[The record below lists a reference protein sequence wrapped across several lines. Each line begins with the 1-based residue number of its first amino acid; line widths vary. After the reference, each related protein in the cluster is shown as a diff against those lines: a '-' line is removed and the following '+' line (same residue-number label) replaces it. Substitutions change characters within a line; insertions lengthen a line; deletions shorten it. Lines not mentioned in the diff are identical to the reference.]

1 MVACRVT
8 RGVVQKLGAAG
19 TRRAA
24 GVSIS
29 AERLHKFVNAEI
41 NYFAQKSPQPVEL
54 AQILKAS
61 SPWEIARL
69 IQEKLPGHFAT
80 RIKHLETLPHWNQ
93 VPEVTDVHA
102 ILTDSFRNLRLLEDV
117 GSREDDLKP
126 IAEVVGDLR
135 LRHKKVVPL
144 LADAIAHIRYDDL
157 LEEKNADDWLDTFL
171 AARIST
177 EMLTLH
183 FTTVLECYLQNR
195 DDPSVCS
202 GIVDRRCDPE
212 KICLQAVENVKAQ
225 EHPTF
230 HGVEFHVAAH
240 NCTAS
245 GEPIEFSFLPR
256 YLLTMMEELLKN
268 SAWATLGCRND
279 DERELDAFPVSITI
293 GANQQQV
300 MIKISDRGGGIS
312 ESAADKLWSYAW
324 SEKKGGLMKPT
335 AMLKSFDDPM
345 EGLRQQRLGMGL
357 PLCRLYAQYLGGS
370 LKLMSVPGAGVD
382 TYLSLQRIDP
392 AVITRGDDTST

>member
-1 MVACRVT
+1 MASSRIT

-19 TRRAA
+19 ARRST

-29 AERLHKFVNAEI
+29 AERLNKFVNAEI

-80 RIKHLETLPHWNQ
+80 RIKHLETLPQWKS
-93 VPEVTDVHA
+93 VPEVSDVHT

-117 GSREDDLKP
+117 GSREADLTP
-126 IAEVVGDLR
+126 IAEVVSDLR

-157 LEEKNADDWLDTFL
+157 LEEKAADEWLDTFL
-171 AARIST
+171 LARIST

-183 FTTVLECYLQNR
+183 FTSILECYLQNR
-195 DDPSVCS
+195 EDPSVCS

-212 KICLQAVENVKAQ
+212 EICHKAVENVKAQ
-225 EHPTF
+225 EGPKF
-230 HGVEFHVAAH
+230 NDVQFDVAAH

-268 SAWATLGCRND
+268 SAWATLGCRGD
-279 DERELDAFPVSITI
+279 DERGLDAFPVSITI

-300 MIKISDRGGGIS
+300 MIKISDRGGGIP
-312 ESAADKLWSYAW
+312 EGAAGKLWSYAW

-335 AMLKSFDDPM
+335 AKLASFDDPM

-357 PLCRLYAQYLGGS
+357 PLCRLYAKYLGGS

-392 AVITRGDDTST
+392 AVITRGDDANT